1 MTKAGTVSKLAAML
15 LLALLAASTTVVV
28 AQDGRA
34 ELDSEPPPE
43 EGLVPEDEL
52 GEILDL
58 VDRPIENL
66 TQQNVLVPALD
77 VEVSTVSRTES
88 TVGRSPAAVFV
99 VTNEMIRRSG
109 ARTIPDV
116 LRLVPGVQV
125 AQIDANKW
133 AVTIRGFNDRY
144 ANKLLVQIDGRSVY
158 TPLFAGV
165 YWDVQDVVL
174 EDVERIEV
182 IRGPGAVVWGA
193 NAVNGVV
200 NIITKSARDTQGT
213 FVQAGSGTEERGFS
227 TARTGGKIGENAY
240 YRVYGKWFERDRG
253 GPVTGDPQD
262 EWRQGRAGF
271 RFDWEPNTCDTLTFQ
286 GDVYDGTSG
295 TQNRVPDPTSPFRT
309 TIDDDSQVRGGNA
322 LLRWSR
328 SIDEET
334 DWALQFYYD
343 RTSREAIV
351 SDFLEDRD
359 TIDLDFQH
367 HFPLAQDHSFI
378 WGFGYRNTK
387 DSIRSAPFYLEF
399 YPSKRADDLFSYFV
413 QDEITLREDLLY
425 LTVGS
430 KFEHNDYTGFE
441 FQPTARLL
449 WTPNPRHSLWAAVSR
464 AVRTPSRGEDDIVL
478 TDLPVDVIAGVPV
491 FPKFYG
497 NRDVESESLLAYEA
511 GIRGQPI
518 DAFYWDVAVFFNQ
531 YEDLVGAIPQSAVPG
546 VTPSGAPALFVPA
559 WTDNLLSGETYG
571 IEMAGTYE
579 FCPHWHLQ
587 GAYTF
592 LYLVMHGE
600 AGAEPLAMPG
610 VNPRNQFNVMLSG
623 DLRRDLHIDLVGR
636 YVDSQSGPF
645 LPSYFAMDVR
655 LSWQLAENLEVFVVG
670 RNLFD
675 PGHYEYS
682 RDSLTGVL
690 ATEVQE
696 EVYGGMTW
704 RF

>member
-1 MTKAGTVSKLAAML
+1 MSKAATLSKCAAISLSAFLIVS
-15 LLALLAASTTVVV
+15 ASIVF
-28 AQDGRA
+28 AQDGLPDLEPA
-34 ELDSEPPPE
+34 PPPNE
-43 EGLVPEDEL
+43 NHVPEDEL
-52 GEILDL
+52 GEIMDL
-58 VDRPIENL
+58 VDKPIESL
-66 TQQNVLVPALD
+66 TQQNVVVPALD
-77 VEVSTVSRTES
+77 AEVSTVSRTES

-133 AVTIRGFNDRY
+133 AVTIRGFNGRY

-165 YWDVQDVVL
+165 YWEVQDVVL

-200 NIITKSARDTQGT
+200 NIITKSARDTQGS

-227 TARTGGKIGENAY
+227 TARTGGKIGRNAY

-253 GPVTGDPQD
+253 GPPSEDPQD

-271 RFDWEPNTCDTLTFQ
+271 RVDWEPNTCDTLTFQ

-295 TQNRVPDPTSPFRT
+295 AQNRVPDSTSPFWA
-309 TIDDDSQVRGGNA
+309 TIDDDLEVRGGNA

-328 SIDEET
+328 TIDEET

-351 SDFLEDRD
+351 TDFLEDRD

-367 HFPLAQDHSFI
+367 HFPLAEDHSFI

-387 DSIRSAPFYLEF
+387 DAIRSAPFYLGF
-399 YPSKRADDLFSYFV
+399 YPAKRADDLFSYFV
-413 QDEITLREDLLY
+413 QDEITLREDLFY

-441 FQPTARLL
+441 FQPTVRLL
-449 WTPNPRHSLWAAVSR
+449 WTPDPRHSVWAAVSR
-464 AVRTPSRGEDDIVL
+464 AVRTPSRGEDDIEI
-478 TDLPVDVIAGVPV
+478 TDLPVAVIGGVPV
-491 FPKFYG
+491 FPVFYG
-497 NRDVESESLLAYEA
+497 DRDFESESVLAYEA
-511 GIRGQPI
+511 GIRGQPT

-546 VTPSGAPALFVPA
+546 LTPDGTPALFVPG
-559 WTDNLLSGETYG
+559 WVDNVLSGETYG
-571 IEMAGTYE
+571 IELATTYE
-579 FCPHWHLQ
+579 FCPQWRLQ
-587 GAYTF
+587 AAYTY
-592 LYLVMHGE
+592 LYLVLHGE
-600 AGAEPLAMPG
+600 PGAEPLALPG
-610 VNPRNQFNVMLSG
+610 VNPRNQFNLMLSG
-623 DLRRDLHIDLVGR
+623 DLRRDLHIDLIGR
-636 YVDSQSGPF
+636 YVDSQSEPF
-645 LPSYFAMDVR
+645 LPNYFAMDVR
-655 LSWQLAENLEVFVVG
+655 LSWQMAEDLEVFVVG
-670 RNLFD
+670 RNLLD
-675 PGHYEYS
+675 PGHYEYA
-682 RDSLTGVL
+682 RDALTGVL
-690 ATEVQE
+690 ATEVQQ
-696 EVYGGMTW
+696 EVYGGITW